1 MTDKRCGY
9 CKAELT
15 DGRTFEVCNRCG
27 VSIWGVKMFNTILQN
42 IEEANGKGDLEF
54 NSCELPKKRG

>member
-1 MTDKRCGY
+1 MTEKRCGY

-15 DGRTFEVCNRCG
+15 DGRAFEVCNRCG